1 MIDYWFG
8 LIFFFQVREAEDGAV
23 NPKVPGGGEER
34 AGAGGRARQE
44 SSSVQPPGTAFFSL
58 TSN

>member
-1 MIDYWFG
+1 MWLIIDLDW
-8 LIFFFQVREAEDGAV
+8 FFFQVREGEDGAV

>member
-1 MIDYWFG
+1 MW
-8 LIFFFQVREAEDGAV
+8 LIFDLDWFFFQVREGEDGAV

>member
-1 MIDYWFG
+1 MFYWF
-8 LIFFFQVREAEDGAV
+8 LFQVREGEDGAV

-44 SSSVQPPGTAFFSL
+44 SSSVQPPGTAQFNVKL
-58 TSN
+58 